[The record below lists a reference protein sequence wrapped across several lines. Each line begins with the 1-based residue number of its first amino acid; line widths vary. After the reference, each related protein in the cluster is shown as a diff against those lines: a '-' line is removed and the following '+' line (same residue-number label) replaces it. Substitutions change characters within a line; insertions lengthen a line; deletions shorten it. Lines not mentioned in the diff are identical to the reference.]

1 MTRTLEVALA
11 LLCVVGFLA
20 MARRASESR
29 NTGQSPDA
37 KSRGGSQLDSLQD
50 RIVSRVLARRRWW
63 ISPTT
68 TVGTRAIRVMV
79 ISYLTRWEHLQEL
92 IGELR
97 EAAATL

>member
-37 KSRGGSQLDSLQD
+37 KSRGGSPKGSLQD
-50 RIVSRVLARRRWW
+50 VDWD
-63 ISPTT
+63 
-68 TVGTRAIRVMV
+68 
-79 ISYLTRWEHLQEL
+79 
-92 IGELR
+92 ELR
-97 EAAATL
+97 KAEDEIRDVDPLANPEDGFPGDDWGPGSPKR